1 MHKKWQK
8 LWKRVVL
15 TVAIVAGVLVLP
27 FAVQAKKE
35 QQTVD
40 VLFTHDL
47 HSHLDLFQ
55 AEVDGKVGEYGG
67 VARIQTLIKEQKA
80 KNPDTLVV
88 DGGDFSMG
96 TLFQTIYGQQ
106 APELRILGLM
116 GYDATTLGN
125 HEYDY
130 RTDGLVQMLRSAID
144 SDEQLPAIVLC
155 NVDWKNL
162 NAKQKELQ
170 KAFREANI
178 KDYIIVKK
186 GNVKIGITGVFGI
199 DALSCAPTCDLKFKD
214 PVKAV
219 EKTV

>member
-1 MHKKWQK
+1 MQKKWQK

-170 KAFREANI
+170 KAFLE
-178 KDYIIVKK
+178 
-186 GNVKIGITGVFGI
+186 ITF
-199 DALSCAPTCDLKFKD
+199 
-214 PVKAV
+214 
-219 EKTV
+219 